1 MKTLILC
8 ACLTVSYFQLQS
20 QTISKQVLG
29 TAGESLSNGTHTL
42 NFTVGEPIVGMVQN
56 GVAVHQGFWSELFS
70 DGTLSVSTLTNEDTI
85 SIFPNPVVNY
95 LNFHFKQTVS
105 TNYNVKLFDIN
116 GKQVLGTT
124 LQSQS
129 QNAPLDISQLSD
141 GMYVLTIESK
151 ETNYLKSFKIIKK

>member
-8 ACLTVSYFQLQS
+8 ACLTVSCFQLQS

-29 TAGESLSNGTHTL
+29 TSGESLSNETHIL

-70 DGTLSVSTLTNEDTI
+70 DGTLSVSTLTNEDAI

-95 LNFHFKQTVS
+95 INFYFKQTVS

-116 GKQVLGTT
+116 GKQVLDAT

-129 QNAPLDISQLSD
+129 QNVPLDISQLSD

>member
-1 MKTLILC
+1 MKTLIIC
-8 ACLTVSYFQLQS
+8 ACLTVSFIQFQA

-29 TAGESLSNGTHTL
+29 TSGEFLSNGTHTI

-56 GVAVHQGFWSELFS
+56 GSAIHQGFWSELFN

-85 SIFPNPVVNY
+85 SVFPNPVVDY
-95 LNFHFKQTVS
+95 LSFHFKQTVS
-105 TNYNVKLFDIN
+105 ANYNVKLFDIN
-116 GKQVLGTT
+116 GKQVLGTA

-129 QNAPLDISQLSD
+129 QNSQLDISQLSN

-151 ETNYLKSFKIIKK
+151 ETNYLKSIKIIKK